1 MNKAAL
7 RLFALLLLLGTP
19 LVFAADP
26 PRNKTYFTIFVGM
39 ETAYSWDAD
48 CLTFSVNGMCTSDG
62 VCGSWTYTDGPAD
75 ETGILFELSDDAD
88 QEIRINGHA
97 RIDDRGKKDSL
108 AGVAQATVDGKSFNF
123 SFTGR
128 STTRKKCS
136 RLVDEWEAGTE
147 GGR

>member
-1 MNKAAL
+1 MQRTAIRLIAL
-7 RLFALLLLLGTP
+7 ALLLGAP
-19 LVFAADP
+19 LAFAAQP
-26 PRNKTYFTIFVGM
+26 PTNKTYFTIFVGM
-39 ETAYSWDAD
+39 ESPYSWDAD
-48 CLTFSVNGMCTSDG
+48 CLSFSVTGMCTSDG
-62 VCGSWTYTDGPAD
+62 VCGSWTYTDGPGD
-75 ETGILFELSDDAD
+75 ETGVSFELSDDAD
-88 QEIRINGHA
+88 QEIQIDGHG

-147 GGR
+147 AGR